1 MEKII
6 KSIVKSSF
14 FTSGVLILLGLLLF
28 IKSDDTIVAISY
40 IAGGIIIVL
49 GILAFISFFRK
60 ADRDFTNSFDI
71 IYGIITIVFGIF
83 ILSNPKMVAS
93 VIPFVIGL
101 CILVKSSFKIAYAI
115 ELKHIGNEIWK
126 NTLITS
132 IISALVGVVMLF
144 NPFGASVI
152 VFKIIGAAIIIY
164 AVLDIISTFQLKNN
178 VEDFGFKNKKA
189 TDNDESNR
197 LSNAEDE
204 NIVEAD
210 VEEINNQNSEKKSKK
225 NTTKKKTRKN
235 KGKE

>member
-49 GILAFISFFRK
+49 GILALISFFRK
-60 ADRDFTNSFDI
+60 EDRDFTNSFDI

-101 CILVKSSFKIAYAI
+101 CVLVKSSFKIAYAI
-115 ELKHIGNEIWK
+115 ELKHLGNEIWK
-126 NTLITS
+126 NALITS

-144 NPFGASVI
+144 NPFRTSVI

-178 VEDFGFKNKKA
+178 VEDFGSKNKRA
-189 TDNDESNR
+189 ADNDENR

-204 NIVEAD
+204 NIVDAD
-210 VEEINNQNSEKKSKK
+210 VEEIDNKDSEKKSKK
-225 NTTKKKTRKN
+225 NTTKKKPRKN